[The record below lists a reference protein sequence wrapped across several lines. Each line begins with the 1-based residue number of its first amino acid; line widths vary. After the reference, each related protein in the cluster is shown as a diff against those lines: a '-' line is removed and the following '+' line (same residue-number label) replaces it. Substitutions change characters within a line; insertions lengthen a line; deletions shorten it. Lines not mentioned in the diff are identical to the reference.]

1 MCLATLFQYRYRTGL
16 VAKQYGD
23 VTQSRHH
30 VILQGQDENPQLNE
44 VVGHFN
50 CCITSEL
57 NFRTMFYIFDHFK
70 LSWDP
75 PNMIFDP
82 SESSHDLCVHLR
94 PPHTEIQMGRLWHFQ
109 SRFVASDTWVP
120 LKYWNT
126 RICIFIYYMRGY
138 PSIILSYFFYLFH
151 LVRKSA
157 TYLLDPNY
165 LNSSVQVPFPN
176 FQVLENVGP

>member
-82 SESSHDLCVHLR
+82 SESSHDVCVHLR
-94 PPHTEIQMGRLWHFQ
+94 PPAQL
-109 SRFVASDTWVP
+109 SP
-120 LKYWNT
+120 LDK
-126 RICIFIYYMRGY
+126 
-138 PSIILSYFFYLFH
+138 
-151 LVRKSA
+151 A
-157 TYLLDPNY
+157 
-165 LNSSVQVPFPN
+165 
-176 FQVLENVGP
+176 